1 MDMNA
6 CKYLLV
12 GSLLLTG
19 CAQLPKPAQIGAAE
33 PAPAATAPAGPDA
46 QDAAAAPPEPKAE
59 PAAALPNM
67 ELSRELL
74 YEMLLT
80 EFAVQR
86 GHAALALE
94 GSGDLAH
101 KTRDPRLAKRAAQLA
116 LQSGDMNRAVE
127 AFRFWQEVDPQA
139 TVAPRLLATLLLR
152 GGKLDEARAELVKVI
167 DADPAEAD
175 KVFLQLYQVLAT
187 YPDAAAALKL
197 ARELAQAYPAV
208 AQSHWL
214 VAQLAQKNGDA
225 QLALDEVRQARRIAP
240 DWDMPVMLEALLLRK
255 TDPQQALEVMKR
267 FLASRPQA
275 VEVRLQYARTLLEQA
290 QYRPAREEFRILL
303 KEHPNNVELAFAV
316 ALISIQLKEPQGAET
331 QLREALTL
339 AGKDRDVVE
348 YYLGQLAE
356 AAENSGD
363 ALAHYRE
370 VTGGEYRYTAQMR
383 VVALLGKQGKS
394 AQALKYLQTVKPEN
408 DQQRT
413 QLVQAEAQLLSGEQ
427 KFTQAYEVLRRGLE
441 AQPQQPELLY
451 EAAMMADKT
460 GNFEATEQLLRR
472 LIQAKPDHA
481 HAYNALGYSLL
492 ERNVR
497 IAEALELVEKALQL
511 APDDSAIMDSVGW
524 GYYRAGRLDDSAA
537 MLKRAFTG
545 NPDPE
550 IAAHLGEVLWAKGD
564 RDAAHKLWQ
573 DSLKA
578 HPDSQPL
585 RATVKRFMP

>member
-1 MDMNA
+1 MNA
-6 CKYLLV
+6 FKYLLV
-12 GSLLLTG
+12 GSLLLAG
-19 CAQLPKPAQIGAAE
+19 CAQLPKSDPVAPGQTASGQAV
-33 PAPAATAPAGPDA
+33 PAASAPAGPVA
-46 QDAAAAPPEPKAE
+46 QEAAPEPS
-59 PAAALPNM
+59 AALPNI

-80 EFAVQR
+80 EFAGHR

-94 GSGDLAH
+94 GSSDLAH

-139 TVAPRLLATLLLR
+139 VVAPRLLATLLLR

-167 DADPAEAD
+167 EAEPAQAD
-175 KVFLQLYQVLAT
+175 KVFLQLYQVLAP
-187 YPDAAAALKL
+187 YPDAAAARKL

-214 VAQLAQKNGDA
+214 VAQLAQNGGDA
-225 QLALDEVRQARRIAP
+225 QLALDEVRQARRLAP

-255 TDPQQALEVMKR
+255 TNPQQALEVMKR
-267 FLASRPQA
+267 FLVNRPQA
-275 VEVRLQYARTLLEQA
+275 IEVRLQYARTLLEQA
-290 QYRPAREEFRILL
+290 QYRPARDEFRILAR
-303 KEHPNNVELAFAV
+303 EHPDNVELAFAV

-348 YYLGQLAE
+348 YYLGQLTE
-356 AAENSGD
+356 AAENNGD

-370 VTGGEYRYTAQMR
+370 VTGGEYRFAAQMR

-394 AQALKYLQTVKPEN
+394 AQALKYLQTVKPGN

-427 KFTQAYEVLRRGLE
+427 KFAQAYEALQRGLE

-451 EAAMMADKT
+451 EAAMMADKI

-472 LIQAKPDHA
+472 LIQVKPDHA

-497 IAEALELVEKALQL
+497 TAEALELVEKALQL
-511 APDDSAIMDSVGW
+511 APDDAAIMDSVGW
-524 GYYRAGRLDDSAA
+524 GYYRAGRLDDSVA
-537 MLKRAFTG
+537 MLKRAFAS

-550 IAAHLGEVLWAKGD
+550 IAAHLGEVLWVKGD
-564 RDAAHKLWQ
+564 REAASKLWQ

-585 RATVKRFMP
+585 QTTIKRFMP